1 VVPGL
6 LEPGGG
12 CRMIRKKNLYS
23 RPKKAFE
30 ISRIKEE
37 NVLLKK
43 YALKKK
49 LEVWKTIAKVDYYR
63 RRAKALARVPLE
75 EQQVLF
81 NKLKALG
88 LKADAIADVL
98 ALKVENFLERRLPT
112 IVFKKGFAK
121 TTQEA
126 RQMVV
131 HKRILIDDKVV
142 NSPNYLVALAE
153 ENLIGLKKKSKPK
166 PKEASKGEVV
176 SKEPQGALR
185 KQEPK
190 TDNLQEKPK
199 VEQTKPEEVKQ

>member
-1 VVPGL
+1 
-6 LEPGGG
+6 
-12 CRMIRKKNLYS
+12 MIRKKKRYS

-37 NVLLKK
+37 NALLKK

-63 RRAKALARVPLE
+63 RRAKALARVSLE

-131 HKRILIDDKVV
+131 HKRILIDNKVV
-142 NSPNYLVALAE
+142 NAPNYLVALSE
-153 ENLIGLKKKSKPK
+153 ENLISLKKKSKPAAK
-166 PKEASKGEVV
+166 P
-176 SKEPQGALR
+176 
-185 KQEPK
+185 
-190 TDNLQEKPK
+190 
-199 VEQTKPEEVKQ
+199 EVKQEAKPEQVKPKAEAKLGEIKK

>member
-1 VVPGL
+1 
-6 LEPGGG
+6 
-12 CRMIRKKNLYS
+12 MIRKKNLYS

-37 NVLLKK
+37 NLLLKK

-63 RRAKALARVPLE
+63 RRAKALAKSSFE

-88 LKADAIADVL
+88 LKTDAIADIL
-98 ALKVENFLERRLPT
+98 ALKIENFLERRLPT

-131 HKRILIDDKVV
+131 HKRILIDNKTV
-142 NSPNYLVALAE
+142 NSPNYLVALSE
-153 ENLIGLKKKSKPK
+153 ENLISLKKKSKPEK
-166 PKEASKGEVV
+166 KEEA
-176 SKEPQGALR
+176 
-185 KQEPK
+185 KQEIK
-190 TDNLQEKPK
+190 EEKK
-199 VEQTKPEEVKQ
+199 EEVKMEVKQ